1 MRNSRLA
8 QDDANARFAAEC
20 QSFLRL
26 SSMPRSRAP
35 DPQLA
40 DYWGCST
47 LRMTVWLPVR
57 VLSAPPRTRSSPS
70 AVRGPVLIP
79 PCIRQRPSWSMQA
92 KLSASCPV
100 RSWLSACFLSFR
112 KCRCGVYPPCSP
124 AAKPLLLQE
133 NRRLTSGAPKG
144 ATAARGAGFSID
156 PATNPEALTGI
167 VAARKHLGQSGGV
180 HVFGRDRRE
189 KPAMG
194 MGAGGE
200 VSNFEQTR
208 LNRGDQNVV
217 HGKFKWEKTMLRLIA
232 VAFALALASSAQ
244 AMPLAPLQQPDNMVT
259 TVREACG
266 AGMHRVNGVCIR
278 TAARRAAGRAA
289 VRCAT
294 GMRVVEGRC
303 IR

>member
-1 MRNSRLA
+1 
-8 QDDANARFAAEC
+8 
-20 QSFLRL
+20 
-26 SSMPRSRAP
+26 
-35 DPQLA
+35 
-40 DYWGCST
+40 
-47 LRMTVWLPVR
+47 
-57 VLSAPPRTRSSPS
+57 
-70 AVRGPVLIP
+70 
-79 PCIRQRPSWSMQA
+79 
-92 KLSASCPV
+92 
-100 RSWLSACFLSFR
+100 
-112 KCRCGVYPPCSP
+112 
-124 AAKPLLLQE
+124 
-133 NRRLTSGAPKG
+133 
-144 ATAARGAGFSID
+144 
-156 PATNPEALTGI
+156 
-167 VAARKHLGQSGGV
+167 
-180 HVFGRDRRE
+180 
-189 KPAMG
+189 
-194 MGAGGE
+194 